1 MEQGRRA
8 AARFDA
14 SHLLSLRRAC
24 QHARTDMPAHGEW
37 ITSWHALWMFSHM
50 AGALLLGWVVGYE
63 RYFSGRAA
71 GSQVYCLVSV
81 TSCAITLMAGLP
93 SLWYWGSSTEAAAD
107 PTRVVGA
114 ILTGIGFLG
123 AGIIVQ
129 SGINVR
135 GLTTAASIWGSAAI
149 GILVGVGF
157 YLPAVG
163 LSALFVVCMALVPR
177 IEHRLPSHRAIA
189 ATLAFRVGYKPQ
201 PERIHAFMDE
211 RGLSIPS
218 DSVTI
223 VHHDG
228 RFELQCLIFG
238 DSIARKSL
246 MTKIVADL
254 TELPDVE
261 NFTVAHSSRA

>member
-1 MEQGRRA
+1 
-8 AARFDA
+8 
-14 SHLLSLRRAC
+14 
-24 QHARTDMPAHGEW
+24 MP
-37 ITSWHALWMFSHM
+37 WHTALWMFAHM

-63 RYFSGRAA
+63 RYFGGRAA
-71 GSQVYCLVSV
+71 GSQVYCLVAV
-81 TSCAITLMAGLP
+81 TSCAVTLMGGYP
-93 SLWYWGSSTEAAAD
+93 GLWYWGSSTEAVAD

-129 SGINVR
+129 SGMNVR

-163 LSALFVVCMALVPR
+163 LCALFVVSMALVPR

-189 ATLAFRVGYKPQ
+189 ATLAFRVGYRPQ
-201 PERIHAFMDE
+201 AERIHVFMAD
-211 RGLSIPS
+211 RGLSIPA
-218 DSVTI
+218 DSLAI
-223 VHHDG
+223 VQQGG

-238 DSIARKSL
+238 DSIAPTSL
-246 MTKIVADL
+246 MTKIVEDL
-254 TELPDVE
+254 SELPDLE